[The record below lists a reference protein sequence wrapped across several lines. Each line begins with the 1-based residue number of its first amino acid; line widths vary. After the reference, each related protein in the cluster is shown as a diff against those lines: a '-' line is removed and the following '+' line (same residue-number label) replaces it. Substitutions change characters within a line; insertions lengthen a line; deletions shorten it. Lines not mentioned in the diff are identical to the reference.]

1 MESHRSNRWVLLLL
15 LLLHLG
21 ISSTLAKAQAINA
34 PAGRT
39 LFNRARVIRSF
50 AEVRHLSVRTPDGKF
65 VEVTQYITPLAFV
78 YGFYP
83 KWTAIVVQPYVV
95 ADITTRAANQ
105 TTIQSLN
112 GLADLQFFVQYD
124 GLYSRNAPG
133 GLTRL
138 SGIFGVQAPTGAE
151 RFSPGSYQYTGG
163 LIFEKVARLKY
174 AFTADFQY
182 TFATKND
189 QGLSTGDRA
198 QFDAVP
204 AYFIISQQE
213 PSSDSRWFRK
223 AFHRVFR
230 NGAYVVLELNGTW
243 QGHAQ
248 QSGTDIANTGGT
260 TLSISP
266 GIQYFVGRRFLAEFS
281 APIPAVKDLNGA
293 QPRPKTGYLV
303 GFRFLF

>member
-1 MESHRSNRWVLLLL
+1 M
-15 LLLHLG
+15 
-21 ISSTLAKAQAINA
+21 
-34 PAGRT
+34 
-39 LFNRARVIRSF
+39 IRSF
-50 AEVRHLSVRTPDGKF
+50 VEVRRFSVETSDGK
-65 VEVTQYITPLAFV
+65 VVRVDQYITPVALV

-83 KWTAIVVQPYVV
+83 RWTAIVVQPYVV
-95 ADITTRAANQ
+95 AHMSATAGGQTTRQN
-105 TTIQSLN
+105 LN
-112 GLADLQFFVQYD
+112 GLGDLQLLVQYD
-124 GLYSRNAPG
+124 GFYSRNAPG

-138 SGIFGVQAPTGAE
+138 SGVFGVEAPTGAE
-151 RFSPGSYQYTGG
+151 RFSPGAYQYTGG
-163 LIFEKVARLKY
+163 LIFEKVAKLKY

-182 TFATKND
+182 TVATRND
-189 QGLSTGDRA
+189 QGLSIGDRA

-204 AYFIISQQE
+204 AYLLISRQE

-223 AFHRVFR
+223 AFHRIFR
-230 NGAYVVLELNGTW
+230 NGAYIVLEFNGTW

-281 APIPAVKDLNGA
+281 AQIPAVKDLDGV
-293 QPRPKTGYLV
+293 QPRPRTSYLV